1 MVWEQYGNSLSVKMA
16 QTQFIDNDRCNNL
29 WNSQK
34 KSSYGNSGKMAQTL
48 VLKINTCT
56 IIYKL
61 CLAMGENF
69 PDTIY
74 RYR

>member
-1 MVWEQYGNSLSVKMA
+1 MGTV
-16 QTQFIDNDRCNNL
+16 
-29 WNSQK
+29 
-34 KSSYGNSGKMAQTL
+34 GKMAQTL